1 MKKTQ
6 LLVVK
11 GLLAVA
17 LLAMGGFAAGAPA
30 ARAASVGSINGSP
43 IGDQVRHELVTLP
56 WYGVFDNLEYQVN
69 GSEVILSG
77 QVVSEHGNTKN
88 DAENAVK
95 RINGVTKVVN
105 NIQVLPPLPFD
116 NQIRRAEYRAIF
128 SQSTLGRYSMGAIP
142 QIHIVVNGG
151 HVTLEGTVAHRL
163 TSAFPLRGDEG
174 PAYPGPSSASSQSAR
189 FLDTLQSRMLVLFLR
204 CDC

>member
-11 GLLAVA
+11 GLLAMA
-17 LLAMGGFAAGAPA
+17 LLAMGGFAAGALA

-56 WYGVFDNLEYQVN
+56 WYGVFDNLEYQIN

-77 QVVSEHGNTKN
+77 QVVSEHGNTKS

-151 HVTLEGTVAHRL
+151 HVTLEGTVMNEMDRNIAGIVANSVPNVFSDVFSV
-163 TSAFPLRGDEG
+163 TNKLRIG
-174 PAYPGPSSASSQSAR
+174 
-189 FLDTLQSRMLVLFLR
+189 
-204 CDC
+204 

>member
-1 MKKTQ
+1 MKKAQ

-11 GLLAVA
+11 GLLAMA
-17 LLAMGGFAAGAPA
+17 LLAMGGVAAGAPA

-151 HVTLEGTVAHRL
+151 HVTLEGMVMNEMDRNIAGIVANSVPNVFSV
-163 TSAFPLRGDEG
+163 TNNLRIG
-174 PAYPGPSSASSQSAR
+174 
-189 FLDTLQSRMLVLFLR
+189 
-204 CDC
+204 

>member
-1 MKKTQ
+1 M
-6 LLVVK
+6 
-11 GLLAVA
+11 
-17 LLAMGGFAAGAPA
+17 
-30 ARAASVGSINGSP
+30 
-43 IGDQVRHELVTLP
+43 LP

-77 QVVSEHGNTKN
+77 QVVSEHSNTKN

-128 SQSTLGRYSMGAIP
+128 SQSIWAGIRWEPY
-142 QIHIVVNGG
+142 
-151 HVTLEGTVAHRL
+151 R
-163 TSAFPLRGDEG
+163 
-174 PAYPGPSSASSQSAR
+174 R
-189 FLDTLQSRMLVLFLR
+189 FISL
-204 CDC
+204 

>member
-11 GLLAVA
+11 GLLAMA
-17 LLAMGGFAAGAPA
+17 LLAMGGFAAGALA

-56 WYGVFDNLEYQVN
+56 WYGVFDNLEYQIN

-77 QVVSEHGNTKN
+77 QVVSEHGNTKS

-151 HVTLEGTVAHRL
+151 HVTLEGTVMNEMDRNIAGIVANSVPNVFSV
-163 TSAFPLRGDEG
+163 TNKLRIG
-174 PAYPGPSSASSQSAR
+174 
-189 FLDTLQSRMLVLFLR
+189 
-204 CDC
+204 